1 MFLMG
6 PLKFYTVVIIFYF
19 STVSAFAEE
28 LFSDAV
34 PLEVDKAFVVDH
46 LMATHNEIVVRLQIF
61 ENYYLYK
68 EKLIFSSSD
77 FYIDDINLPQASV
90 KFDEFFGLS
99 EVYYNLIETT
109 LRISPKKNKVSNG
122 ILEVSYQ
129 GCWEGGVCYPLTRK
143 YLHIKKR

>member
-6 PLKFYTVVIIFYF
+6 PVKFYILVIIFYVF
-19 STVSAFAEE
+19 DFSAFAEKV
-28 LFSDAV
+28 FTDVV
-34 PLEVDKAFVVDH
+34 PLQADKAFVIDH
-46 LMATHNEIVVRLQIF
+46 LVVSHNEIVVRLQIF

-68 EKLIFSSSD
+68 EKLIFSSND
-77 FYIDDINLPQASV
+77 FHIDDINMPPAAV

-99 EVYYNLIETT
+99 EVYYNLLETT
-109 LRISPKKNKVSNG
+109 LRISSKKNKVSKG

-143 YLHIKKR
+143 YLHIR

>member
-19 STVSAFAEE
+19 STASVFAVE
-28 LFSDAV
+28 LFSDAI
-34 PLEVDKAFVVDH
+34 PLEVDKAFVIDH
-46 LMATHNEIVVRLQIF
+46 LMTTHNEIVVRLQIF

-68 EKLIFSSSD
+68 KKLIFSSGD
-77 FYIDDINLPQASV
+77 FYIDDINLPQAAV

-109 LRISPKKNKVSNG
+109 LRISPKKNKVLNG

-143 YLHIKKR
+143 YLHIK